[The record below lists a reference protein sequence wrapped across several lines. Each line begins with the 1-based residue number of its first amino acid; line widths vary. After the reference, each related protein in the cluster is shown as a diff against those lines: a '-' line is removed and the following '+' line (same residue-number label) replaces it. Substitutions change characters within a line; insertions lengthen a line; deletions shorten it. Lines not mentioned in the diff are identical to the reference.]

1 MLNLRFLGAARTTTG
16 SMHCVE
22 CDGRRVLL
30 DCGLLQGHRKEAFE
44 ANRAMPFPRRRST
57 RSSSPTPTSTTAAA
71 SPRS

>member
-16 SMHCVE
+16 SLHCVE
-22 CDGRRVLL
+22 YDGHRVLL

-44 ANRAMPFPRRRST
+44 ANRAMPFP
-57 RSSSPTPTSTTAAA
+57 TPTSTTAAA